1 MREDE
6 GLIIKL
12 YLNEW
17 IEHFS
22 LIELYPQQKETL
34 LPIIKLYLWYWQATQ
49 PKGNWN

>member
-22 LIELYPQQKETL
+22 LIELYPQH
-34 LPIIKLYLWYWQATQ
+34 
-49 PKGNWN
+49 